1 MVMRITLAEETGK
14 FNFTVASK
22 DLDSAI
28 SRLSAVLSTSSAA
41 KSFLLVGYKEK
52 IALVAFTPDTFVY
65 MLVGS
70 GSSDGPGYFGFVPQ
84 TLQGVIKGRSDM
96 QFSFTG
102 SECEFKLTKGKYSG
116 KFVTLPVSSDQIATV
131 NTILAV
137 KKSKSDDVGGSVL
150 PRSVLDTL
158 KEGIGMTSI
167 KDVYTGT
174 SLLTYMTLNA
184 KGVLTVSAF
193 DNHHF
198 GFYKAKVDAGGN
210 TFRAALP
217 SNHFLTLERM
227 IEGEE
232 VQFYIK
238 SENIRV
244 EGSNFMLILPSTQT
258 EEKNYTLIESYIKD
272 LDKSKFTCGFNCGKL
287 ISLTDNLFTLHAV
300 NTAFELA
307 HKDGSSAL
315 SVTFSTSNGSAK
327 DMLKVETTL
336 SATVAAKIDP
346 RILKDMLP
354 LINGHES
361 PVMSIVPGKVFRL
374 DCGSKSGAHVTLV
387 SALVG

>member
-1 MVMRITLAEETGK
+1 MVMRITLAEETHK
-14 FNFTVASK
+14 FGFTVGSK
-22 DLDSAI
+22 ELDSAI
-28 SRLSAVLSTSSAA
+28 SRLSAVLSTSATA
-41 KSFLLVGYKEK
+41 KNFLLVGYKEK
-52 IALVAFTPDTFVY
+52 LAIVAFTPDTFVY
-65 MLVGS
+65 VMLGS
-70 GSSDGPGYFGFVPQ
+70 GASDANGYFGFLPQ

-102 SECEFKLTKGKYSG
+102 AECEFKLTKGKYSG

-131 NTILAV
+131 NSILST
-137 KKSKSDDVGGSVL
+137 KKDKTADGSGSVL
-150 PRSVLDTL
+150 PRSVLDAL
-158 KEGIGMTSI
+158 KEGISMTSI

-174 SLLTYMTLNA
+174 SLLTYMTLSA
-184 KGVLTVSAF
+184 KGVLTVSSF
-193 DNHHF
+193 DSHHL
-198 GFYKAKVDAGGN
+198 GFYRAKADAGGN

-244 EGSNFMLILPSTQT
+244 EGGNFMLILPSTQT
-258 EEKNYTLIESYIKD
+258 EEKNYNLIESYIKD
-272 LDKSKFTCGFNCGKL
+272 LDKPTFTCGFNTGKL

-327 DMLKVETTL
+327 DILKVATTL
-336 SATVAAKIDP
+336 SSTVAAKIDP
-346 RILKDMLP
+346 RILRDMLP
-354 LINGHES
+354 LINGHAS
-361 PVMSIVPGKVFRL
+361 PQLSIVPGKAFRI
-374 DCGSKSGAHVTLV
+374 DCDSKSGAKVTLV
-387 SALVG
+387 SALVA

>member
-1 MVMRITLAEETGK
+1 MVMRITLAEETRK
-14 FNFTVASK
+14 FNFTVTSK
-22 DLDSAI
+22 ELDSAV
-28 SRLSAVLSTSSAA
+28 SRLSAVLSTSATS
-41 KSFLLVGYKEK
+41 KNFLLVGYKEK
-52 IALVAFTPDTFVY
+52 LAVVAFTPDTFVY
-65 MLVGS
+65 VILGS
-70 GSSDGPGYFGFVPQ
+70 GSASGSGYFGFVPQ

-96 QFSFTG
+96 QFAFTG
-102 SECEFKLTKGKYSG
+102 TECEFKLAKGKYSG

-131 NTILAV
+131 NSILST
-137 KKSKSDDVGGSVL
+137 KKEKTAEGSSVL
-150 PRSVLDTL
+150 PRSVLDAL
-158 KEGIGMTSI
+158 KEGISMTSI

-174 SLLTYMTLNA
+174 SLLTYMTLSA
-184 KGVLTVSAF
+184 KGTLTVSSF
-193 DNHHF
+193 DSHHL
-198 GFYKAKVDAGGN
+198 GFYRTKADAGGN

-258 EEKNYTLIESYIKD
+258 EEKNYTLIEAYIKD
-272 LDKSKFTCGFNCGKL
+272 LEKPTFTCGFNCAKL

-315 SVTFSTSNGSAK
+315 SVTFSTENGSAK
-327 DMLKVETTL
+327 DTLKVETTL
-336 SATVAAKIDP
+336 SSTVAAKIDP
-346 RILKDMLP
+346 RILRDLLP
-354 LINGHES
+354 LISGHPS
-361 PVMSIVPGKVFRL
+361 PELSIVPGKAFRI
-374 DCGSKSGAHVTLV
+374 DCSSKSGAKVTLV